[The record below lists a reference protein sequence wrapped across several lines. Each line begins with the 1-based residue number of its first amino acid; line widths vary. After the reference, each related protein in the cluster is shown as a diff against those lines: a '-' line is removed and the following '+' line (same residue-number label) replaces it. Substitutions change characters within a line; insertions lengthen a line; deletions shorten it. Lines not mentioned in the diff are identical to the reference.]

1 MESYCIFSKQR
12 DCTVCLVL
20 GLEKKQES
28 QFCSNRKSSWF
39 YQQSYCIAALILH
52 EHIMKIF
59 SV

>member
-28 QFCSNRKSSWF
+28 HSFVAIENLPGSISKVTVLR
-39 YQQSYCIAALILH
+39 L
-52 EHIMKIF
+52 
-59 SV
+59 